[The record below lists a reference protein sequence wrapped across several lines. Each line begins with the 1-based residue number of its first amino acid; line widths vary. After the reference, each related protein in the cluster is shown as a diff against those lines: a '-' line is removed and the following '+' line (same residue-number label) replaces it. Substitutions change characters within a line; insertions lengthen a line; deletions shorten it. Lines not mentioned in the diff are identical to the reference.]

1 MINENLYIYAI
12 DEEGDLVFVRKF
24 NKHVVIGGKEEKSII
39 TTTDIPEN
47 AQNFNETSD
56 AKDMIEHIQNGD
68 VVFDDEFVDTENLKL
83 AYKDKYGNFY
93 DRLTDK
99 VVYINDD
106 GDEIGESMEMEFSEA
121 KQILNESGYQLIDE
135 NYDTD
140 VSGTLY
146 KSKLLGLLSKLKRN
160 GYEIDSVVPVSE
172 NENDYSAEYNIYFSK
187 SGVGFKLNLDIYEG
201 KHTSYYIKN
210 SDTNEVIE
218 NGEGRS
224 FMSAIS
230 TIDFAGLSESTQIDE
245 ALEGPAT
252 SKQLWTLY
260 KLTKKDYRGQ
270 DLSKE
275 DAFKMI
281 GELLKNKENGSTENK
296 ETPVKK
302 APKTA
307 KPKINDNPL
316 VKVGDIFSFSFG
328 YDMTINQY
336 YKVLSTKGK
345 KAQVVEIGKKWVSG
359 DPGYTGEVVPV
370 PEREID
376 EPITALIKDDGNI
389 RIKMYGRYHTAYP
402 DSGKPSYENH
412 MD

>member
-1 MINENLYIYAI
+1 MVNENLYIYAY
-12 DEEGDLVFVRKF
+12 DAEGDLVFIRKP
-24 NKHVVIGGKEEKSII
+24 NKHIVIGGKEEKSIV

-47 AQNFNETSD
+47 AQHYFETSD
-56 AKDMIEHIQNGD
+56 ARAMIEYIQNGD
-68 VVFDDEFVDTENLKL
+68 VVFDDETVDTEKLKL

-99 VVYINDD
+99 VIYVNDD
-106 GDEIGESMEMEFSEA
+106 EDEIGESMEMEFSEA

-135 NYDTD
+135 
-140 VSGTLY
+140 
-146 KSKLLGLLSKLKRN
+146 
-160 GYEIDSVVPVSE
+160 
-172 NENDYSAEYNIYFSK
+172 
-187 SGVGFKLNLDIYEG
+187 
-201 KHTSYYIKN
+201 
-210 SDTNEVIE
+210 
-218 NGEGRS
+218 
-224 FMSAIS
+224 
-230 TIDFAGLSESTQIDE
+230 

-260 KLTKKDYRGQ
+260 KLTKKDYRGK

-281 GELLKNKENGSTENK
+281 GELLKNKENGSTETKK

-302 APKTA
+302 TPKAA

-345 KAQVVEIGKKWVSG
+345 RAQVVEIGKKWVKG
-359 DPGYTGEVVPV
+359 DPGFTGEVIPDPNNEV
-370 PEREID
+370 D
-376 EPITALIKDDGNI
+376 EPTTALIKDDGNI
-389 RIKMYGRYHTAYP
+389 RVKMFGRYHTAYP

>member
-24 NKHVVIGGKEEKSII
+24 NKHIVIGGKEEKSII

-56 AKDMIEHIQNGD
+56 ANAMIEYIQNGD

-135 NYDTD
+135 
-140 VSGTLY
+140 
-146 KSKLLGLLSKLKRN
+146 
-160 GYEIDSVVPVSE
+160 
-172 NENDYSAEYNIYFSK
+172 
-187 SGVGFKLNLDIYEG
+187 
-201 KHTSYYIKN
+201 
-210 SDTNEVIE
+210 
-218 NGEGRS
+218 
-224 FMSAIS
+224 
-230 TIDFAGLSESTQIDE
+230 

-275 DAFKMI
+275 DAFKLI

-389 RIKMYGRYHTAYP
+389 RVKMYGRYHTAYP

>member
-1 MINENLYIYAI
+1 MVNENLYIYAY
-12 DEEGDLVFVRKF
+12 DAEGDLVFIRKP
-24 NKHVVIGGKEEKSII
+24 NKHIVIGGNEEKSIV

-47 AQNFNETSD
+47 AQHYFETSD
-56 AKDMIEHIQNGD
+56 ARAMIEYIQNGD
-68 VVFDDEFVDTENLKL
+68 VVFDDETVDTEKLKL

-99 VVYINDD
+99 VIYVNDD

-121 KQILNESGYQLIDE
+121 KQILNGSGYQL
-135 NYDTD
+135 
-140 VSGTLY
+140 
-146 KSKLLGLLSKLKRN
+146 
-160 GYEIDSVVPVSE
+160 
-172 NENDYSAEYNIYFSK
+172 
-187 SGVGFKLNLDIYEG
+187 
-201 KHTSYYIKN
+201 
-210 SDTNEVIE
+210 
-218 NGEGRS
+218 
-224 FMSAIS
+224 
-230 TIDFAGLSESTQIDE
+230 IDE

-281 GELLKNKENGSTENK
+281 GELLKNKENGSTETKK

-302 APKTA
+302 TPKAA

-345 KAQVVEIGKKWVSG
+345 RAQVVEIGKKWVKG
-359 DPGYTGEVVPV
+359 DPGFTGEVIPDPNNEV
-370 PEREID
+370 D
-376 EPITALIKDDGNI
+376 EPTTALIKDDGNI
-389 RIKMYGRYHTAYP
+389 RVKMFGRYHTAYP

>member
-1 MINENLYIYAI
+1 MVNENLYIYAY
-12 DEEGDLVFVRKF
+12 DSEGDLVFIRKF
-24 NKHVVIGGKEEKSII
+24 NKHVVIGGKEEKSIV

-47 AQNFNETSD
+47 AQHFFETPD
-56 AKDMIEHIQNGD
+56 ARAMVEYIQNGD
-68 VVFDDEFVDTENLKL
+68 VVFDDENVDTEKLKL
-83 AYKDKYGNFY
+83 AYKDQYGNFY

-99 VVYINDD
+99 VIYVNDD
-106 GDEIGESMEMEFSEA
+106 GNEIGESMEMEFSEA
-121 KQILNESGYQLIDE
+121 KQILNESGYQL
-135 NYDTD
+135 
-140 VSGTLY
+140 
-146 KSKLLGLLSKLKRN
+146 
-160 GYEIDSVVPVSE
+160 
-172 NENDYSAEYNIYFSK
+172 
-187 SGVGFKLNLDIYEG
+187 
-201 KHTSYYIKN
+201 
-210 SDTNEVIE
+210 
-218 NGEGRS
+218 
-224 FMSAIS
+224 
-230 TIDFAGLSESTQIDE
+230 IDE

-281 GELLKNKENGSTENK
+281 GELLKNKENGSTEEKK

-302 APKTA
+302 TPKAA

-316 VKVGDIFSFSFG
+316 VHVGDIFSFSFG

-345 KAQVVEIGKKWVSG
+345 RAQVVEIGKKWVKGS
-359 DPGYTGEVVPV
+359 PGYTGEVIPDPDNEV
-370 PEREID
+370 D
-376 EPITALIKDDGNI
+376 EPTTALIKDDGNI
-389 RIKMYGRYHTAYP
+389 RVKMYGRYHTAYP

>member
-1 MINENLYIYAI
+1 MVNENLYIYAY
-12 DEEGDLVFVRKF
+12 DKEGDLVFIRKF
-24 NKHVVIGGKEEKSII
+24 NKYVVIGGNEEKSVV

-56 AKDMIEHIQNGD
+56 AKAMIEYIQNGD
-68 VVFDDEFVDTENLKL
+68 VVFEDEFVDTEKLKL

-99 VVYINDD
+99 VVYVNDD

-121 KQILNESGYQLIDE
+121 KQILNESGYQL
-135 NYDTD
+135 
-140 VSGTLY
+140 V
-146 KSKLLGLLSKLKRN
+146 
-160 GYEIDSVVPVSE
+160 
-172 NENDYSAEYNIYFSK
+172 
-187 SGVGFKLNLDIYEG
+187 
-201 KHTSYYIKN
+201 
-210 SDTNEVIE
+210 
-218 NGEGRS
+218 
-224 FMSAIS
+224 
-230 TIDFAGLSESTQIDE
+230 DE

-260 KLTKKDYRGQ
+260 KLTKKDYRGK

-281 GELLKNKENGSTENK
+281 GELLKNKENGSTEEKK

-302 APKTA
+302 TPKAA

-316 VKVGDIFSFSFG
+316 VHVGDIFSFSFG

-345 KAQVVEIGKKWVSG
+345 RAQVVEIGKKWVKGS
-359 DPGYTGEVVPV
+359 PGYTGEVIPDPDNEV
-370 PEREID
+370 D
-376 EPITALIKDDGNI
+376 EPTTALIKDDGNI
-389 RIKMYGRYHTAYP
+389 RVKMFGRYHTAYP

>member
-1 MINENLYIYAI
+1 MVNENLYIYAY
-12 DEEGDLVFVRKF
+12 DAEGDLVFIRKP
-24 NKHVVIGGKEEKSII
+24 NKHIVIGGKEEKSIV

-47 AQNFNETSD
+47 AQHYFETSD
-56 AKDMIEHIQNGD
+56 ARAMIEYIQNGD
-68 VVFDDEFVDTENLKL
+68 VVFDDETVDTEKLKL

-99 VVYINDD
+99 VIYVNDD

-135 NYDTD
+135 
-140 VSGTLY
+140 
-146 KSKLLGLLSKLKRN
+146 
-160 GYEIDSVVPVSE
+160 
-172 NENDYSAEYNIYFSK
+172 
-187 SGVGFKLNLDIYEG
+187 
-201 KHTSYYIKN
+201 
-210 SDTNEVIE
+210 
-218 NGEGRS
+218 
-224 FMSAIS
+224 
-230 TIDFAGLSESTQIDE
+230 

-260 KLTKKDYRGQ
+260 KLTKKDYRGK

-281 GELLKNKENGSTENK
+281 GELLKNKENGSTEK
-296 ETPVKK
+296 EEVKK
-302 APKTA
+302 TPKKPKAA
-307 KPKINDNPL
+307 KPGINDNPL

-345 KAQVVEIGKKWVSG
+345 RAQVVEIGKKWVKG
-359 DPGYTGEVVPV
+359 DPGFTGEVIPDPDNEV
-370 PEREID
+370 D
-376 EPITALIKDDGNI
+376 EPTTALIKDDGNI
-389 RIKMYGRYHTAYP
+389 RVKMFGRYHTAYP

>member
-1 MINENLYIYAI
+1 MVNENVYIYAI

-24 NKHVVIGGKEEKSII
+24 NKHIVIGGKEEKSII

-56 AKDMIEHIQNGD
+56 ANAMIEYIQNGD

-135 NYDTD
+135 
-140 VSGTLY
+140 
-146 KSKLLGLLSKLKRN
+146 
-160 GYEIDSVVPVSE
+160 
-172 NENDYSAEYNIYFSK
+172 
-187 SGVGFKLNLDIYEG
+187 
-201 KHTSYYIKN
+201 
-210 SDTNEVIE
+210 
-218 NGEGRS
+218 
-224 FMSAIS
+224 
-230 TIDFAGLSESTQIDE
+230 

-275 DAFKMI
+275 DAFKLI

-389 RIKMYGRYHTAYP
+389 RVKMYGRYHTAYP

>member
-1 MINENLYIYAI
+1 MVNENLYIYVI

-24 NKHVVIGGKEEKSII
+24 NKHVVIGGKEEKSIV

-56 AKDMIEHIQNGD
+56 AKAMIEHIQNGD
-68 VVFDDEFVDTENLKL
+68 VIFEDEFVDTENLKL

-99 VVYINDD
+99 VVYLNDD

-121 KQILNESGYQLIDE
+121 KQILNESGYQL
-135 NYDTD
+135 
-140 VSGTLY
+140 
-146 KSKLLGLLSKLKRN
+146 
-160 GYEIDSVVPVSE
+160 
-172 NENDYSAEYNIYFSK
+172 
-187 SGVGFKLNLDIYEG
+187 
-201 KHTSYYIKN
+201 
-210 SDTNEVIE
+210 
-218 NGEGRS
+218 
-224 FMSAIS
+224 
-230 TIDFAGLSESTQIDE
+230 IDE

-275 DAFKMI
+275 DAFKLI
-281 GELLKNKENGSTENK
+281 GELLKNKENGSAENK
-296 ETPVKK
+296 ETLVKK

-370 PEREID
+370 PDREID

-389 RIKMYGRYHTAYP
+389 RVKMYGKYHTAYP

>member
-1 MINENLYIYAI
+1 MKLYERDLPGEFSLKNNFSDSAYYKFLDKLEKDYPELVPYFKDEDDYGYGSWFYEKALNFYSENKGDI
-12 DEEGDLVFVRKF
+12 DFG
-24 NKHVVIGGKEEKSII
+24 NI
-39 TTTDIPEN
+39 
-47 AQNFNETSD
+47 
-56 AKDMIEHIQNGD
+56 
-68 VVFDDEFVDTENLKL
+68 DEFVKDFLETEGKYIIKNLNKEKENNDKL
-83 AYKDKYGNFY
+83 RAARKTG
-93 DRLTDK
+93 K
-99 VVYINDD
+99 VDGKKVWHWEYEDDPDD
-106 GDEIGESMEMEFSEA
+106 GTRHKFKADGINPVYGTYDGVYESTKLRIKEA
-121 KQILNESGYQLIDE
+121 KQILNESGYQL
-135 NYDTD
+135 
-140 VSGTLY
+140 
-146 KSKLLGLLSKLKRN
+146 
-160 GYEIDSVVPVSE
+160 
-172 NENDYSAEYNIYFSK
+172 
-187 SGVGFKLNLDIYEG
+187 
-201 KHTSYYIKN
+201 
-210 SDTNEVIE
+210 
-218 NGEGRS
+218 
-224 FMSAIS
+224 
-230 TIDFAGLSESTQIDE
+230 IDE

-252 SKQLWTLY
+252 SKQLWTLF

-302 APKTA
+302 EPKTA

-359 DPGYTGEVVPV
+359 DHGYTGEVVPV
-370 PEREID
+370 PEKEID

-389 RIKMYGRYHTAYP
+389 RVKMFGRYHTAYP

>member
-1 MINENLYIYAI
+1 
-12 DEEGDLVFVRKF
+12 LVFIRKF
-24 NKHVVIGGKEEKSII
+24 NKHVVIGGKEEKSIV

-47 AQNFNETSD
+47 AQHFFETPD
-56 AKDMIEHIQNGD
+56 ARAMVEYIQNGD
-68 VVFDDEFVDTENLKL
+68 VVFDDENVDTEKLKL

-99 VVYINDD
+99 VIYVNDD
-106 GDEIGESMEMEFSEA
+106 GNEIGESMEMEFSEA
-121 KQILNESGYQLIDE
+121 KQILNESGYQL
-135 NYDTD
+135 
-140 VSGTLY
+140 V
-146 KSKLLGLLSKLKRN
+146 
-160 GYEIDSVVPVSE
+160 
-172 NENDYSAEYNIYFSK
+172 
-187 SGVGFKLNLDIYEG
+187 
-201 KHTSYYIKN
+201 
-210 SDTNEVIE
+210 
-218 NGEGRS
+218 
-224 FMSAIS
+224 
-230 TIDFAGLSESTQIDE
+230 DE

-281 GELLKNKENGSTENK
+281 GELLKNKENGSTEEKK

-302 APKTA
+302 TPKAA

-316 VKVGDIFSFSFG
+316 VHVGDIFSFSFG

-345 KAQVVEIGKKWVSG
+345 RAQVVEIGKKWVKGS
-359 DPGYTGEVVPV
+359 PGYTGEVIPDPDNEV
-370 PEREID
+370 D
-376 EPITALIKDDGNI
+376 EPTTALIKDDGNI
-389 RIKMYGRYHTAYP
+389 RVKMYGRYHTAYP

>member
-1 MINENLYIYAI
+1 MVNENLYIYAY
-12 DEEGDLVFVRKF
+12 DAEGDLVFIRKF
-24 NKHVVIGGKEEKSII
+24 NKHVVIGGKEEKSIV

-47 AQNFNETSD
+47 AQHFFETPD
-56 AKDMIEHIQNGD
+56 ARAMIEYIQNGD
-68 VVFDDEFVDTENLKL
+68 VVFDDENVDTEKLKL
-83 AYKDKYGNFY
+83 AYKDQYGNFY

-99 VVYINDD
+99 VIYVNDD
-106 GDEIGESMEMEFSEA
+106 EDEIGESMEMEFSEA
-121 KQILNESGYQLIDE
+121 KQILNESGYQL
-135 NYDTD
+135 
-140 VSGTLY
+140 V
-146 KSKLLGLLSKLKRN
+146 
-160 GYEIDSVVPVSE
+160 
-172 NENDYSAEYNIYFSK
+172 
-187 SGVGFKLNLDIYEG
+187 
-201 KHTSYYIKN
+201 
-210 SDTNEVIE
+210 
-218 NGEGRS
+218 
-224 FMSAIS
+224 
-230 TIDFAGLSESTQIDE
+230 DE

-281 GELLKNKENGSTENK
+281 GELLKNKENGSTEEKK

-302 APKTA
+302 TPKAA

-316 VKVGDIFSFSFG
+316 VHVGDIFSFSFG

-345 KAQVVEIGKKWVSG
+345 KAQVVEIGKKWVKG
-359 DPGYTGEVVPV
+359 DPGYTGEVIPDPDNEV
-370 PEREID
+370 D
-376 EPITALIKDDGNI
+376 EPTTALIKDDGNI
-389 RIKMYGRYHTAYP
+389 RVKMYGRYHTAYP

>member
-1 MINENLYIYAI
+1 MVNENLYIYAY
-12 DEEGDLVFVRKF
+12 DAEGDLVFIKKP
-24 NKHVVIGGKEEKSII
+24 NKYVVIGGKEEKSIV

-47 AQNFNETSD
+47 AQHYFETSD
-56 AKDMIEHIQNGD
+56 ARAMIEYIQNGD
-68 VVFDDEFVDTENLKL
+68 VVFDDETVDTEKLKL

-135 NYDTD
+135 
-140 VSGTLY
+140 
-146 KSKLLGLLSKLKRN
+146 
-160 GYEIDSVVPVSE
+160 
-172 NENDYSAEYNIYFSK
+172 
-187 SGVGFKLNLDIYEG
+187 
-201 KHTSYYIKN
+201 
-210 SDTNEVIE
+210 
-218 NGEGRS
+218 
-224 FMSAIS
+224 
-230 TIDFAGLSESTQIDE
+230 

-260 KLTKKDYRGQ
+260 KLTKKDYRGK

-281 GELLKNKENGSTENK
+281 GELLKNKENGSAENK
-296 ETPVKK
+296 ETLVKK

-370 PEREID
+370 PDREID
-376 EPITALIKDDGNI
+376 EPITALIKDDG
-389 RIKMYGRYHTAYP
+389 
-402 DSGKPSYENH
+402 
-412 MD
+412 

>member
-1 MINENLYIYAI
+1 MVNENLYIYAY
-12 DEEGDLVFVRKF
+12 DAEGDLVFIRKF
-24 NKHVVIGGKEEKSII
+24 NKHVVIGGKEEKSIV

-47 AQNFNETSD
+47 AQHFFETPD
-56 AKDMIEHIQNGD
+56 ARAMIEYIQNGD
-68 VVFDDEFVDTENLKL
+68 VVFEDENVDTEKLKL
-83 AYKDKYGNFY
+83 AYKDQYGNFY
-93 DRLTDK
+93 DRFTDK
-99 VVYINDD
+99 VIYVNDD

-121 KQILNESGYQLIDE
+121 KQILNESGYQL
-135 NYDTD
+135 
-140 VSGTLY
+140 V
-146 KSKLLGLLSKLKRN
+146 
-160 GYEIDSVVPVSE
+160 
-172 NENDYSAEYNIYFSK
+172 
-187 SGVGFKLNLDIYEG
+187 
-201 KHTSYYIKN
+201 
-210 SDTNEVIE
+210 
-218 NGEGRS
+218 
-224 FMSAIS
+224 
-230 TIDFAGLSESTQIDE
+230 DE

-281 GELLKNKENGSTENK
+281 GELLKNKENGSTEEKK

-302 APKTA
+302 TPKAA

-316 VKVGDIFSFSFG
+316 VHVGDIFSFSFG

-345 KAQVVEIGKKWVSG
+345 RAQVVEIGKKWVKGS
-359 DPGYTGEVVPV
+359 PGYTGEVIPDPDNEV
-370 PEREID
+370 D

-389 RIKMYGRYHTAYP
+389 RVKMYGRYHTAYP

>member
-1 MINENLYIYAI
+1 MVNENLYIYAY
-12 DEEGDLVFVRKF
+12 DEEGDLVFIRKF
-24 NKHVVIGGKEEKSII
+24 NKHIVIGGKEEKSIV

-56 AKDMIEHIQNGD
+56 ARAMIGYIQDGD
-68 VVFDDEFVDTENLKL
+68 VVFDDETVDTDKLKL

-93 DRLTDK
+93 DRFTDK
-99 VVYINDD
+99 VIYVNDD

-121 KQILNESGYQLIDE
+121 KQILNESGYQL
-135 NYDTD
+135 
-140 VSGTLY
+140 
-146 KSKLLGLLSKLKRN
+146 
-160 GYEIDSVVPVSE
+160 
-172 NENDYSAEYNIYFSK
+172 
-187 SGVGFKLNLDIYEG
+187 
-201 KHTSYYIKN
+201 
-210 SDTNEVIE
+210 
-218 NGEGRS
+218 
-224 FMSAIS
+224 
-230 TIDFAGLSESTQIDE
+230 IDE

-281 GELLKNKENGSTENK
+281 GELLKNKENGSTEK
-296 ETPVKK
+296 EEVKK
-302 APKTA
+302 TPKKPKAA
-307 KPKINDNPL
+307 KPGINDNPL

-345 KAQVVEIGKKWVSG
+345 RAQVVEIGKKWVSG
-359 DPGYTGEVVPV
+359 DPGFTGEVVPNPDNEV
-370 PEREID
+370 D
-376 EPITALIKDDGNI
+376 EPTTALIKDDGNI
-389 RIKMYGRYHTAYP
+389 RVKMYGRYHTAYP

>member
-1 MINENLYIYAI
+1 MVNKNLYIYAY
-12 DEEGDLVFVRKF
+12 DKEGDLVFIRKF
-24 NKHVVIGGKEEKSII
+24 NKHVVIGGKEEKSIV

-47 AQNFNETSD
+47 AQHYLETSD
-56 AKDMIEHIQNGD
+56 AKAMIEYIQNGD
-68 VVFDDEFVDTENLKL
+68 VVFDDETVDTDKLKL

-99 VVYINDD
+99 VIYVNDD

-121 KQILNESGYQLIDE
+121 KQILNESGYQL
-135 NYDTD
+135 
-140 VSGTLY
+140 V
-146 KSKLLGLLSKLKRN
+146 
-160 GYEIDSVVPVSE
+160 
-172 NENDYSAEYNIYFSK
+172 
-187 SGVGFKLNLDIYEG
+187 
-201 KHTSYYIKN
+201 
-210 SDTNEVIE
+210 
-218 NGEGRS
+218 
-224 FMSAIS
+224 
-230 TIDFAGLSESTQIDE
+230 DE

-281 GELLKNKENGSTENK
+281 GELLKNKENGSTEEKK

-302 APKTA
+302 TPKAA

-316 VKVGDIFSFSFG
+316 VHVGDIFSFSFG

-345 KAQVVEIGKKWVSG
+345 RAQVVEIGKKWVKGS
-359 DPGYTGEVVPV
+359 PGYTGEVIPDPDNEV
-370 PEREID
+370 D

-389 RIKMYGRYHTAYP
+389 RVKMYGRYHTAYP

>member
-1 MINENLYIYAI
+1 MVENLYIYAF
-12 DEEGDLVFVRKF
+12 DAEGDLVFIRKP
-24 NKHVVIGGKEEKSII
+24 NKHIVIGGKEEKSIV

-47 AQNFNETSD
+47 AQHYFETSD
-56 AKDMIEHIQNGD
+56 ARAMIEYIQNGD
-68 VVFDDEFVDTENLKL
+68 VVFDDETVDTEKLKL
-83 AYKDKYGNFY
+83 AYKDQYGNFY

-99 VVYINDD
+99 VIYVNDD

-135 NYDTD
+135 
-140 VSGTLY
+140 
-146 KSKLLGLLSKLKRN
+146 
-160 GYEIDSVVPVSE
+160 
-172 NENDYSAEYNIYFSK
+172 
-187 SGVGFKLNLDIYEG
+187 
-201 KHTSYYIKN
+201 
-210 SDTNEVIE
+210 
-218 NGEGRS
+218 
-224 FMSAIS
+224 
-230 TIDFAGLSESTQIDE
+230 

-260 KLTKKDYRGQ
+260 KLTKKDYRGK

-281 GELLKNKENGSTENK
+281 GELLKNKENGSTEK
-296 ETPVKK
+296 EEVKK
-302 APKTA
+302 TPKKPKAA
-307 KPKINDNPL
+307 KPGINDNPL

-345 KAQVVEIGKKWVSG
+345 RAQVVEIGKKWVSG
-359 DPGYTGEVVPV
+359 DPGFTGEVVPNPDNEV
-370 PEREID
+370 D
-376 EPITALIKDDGNI
+376 EPTTALIKDDGNI
-389 RIKMYGRYHTAYP
+389 RVKMYGRYHTAYP

>member
-1 MINENLYIYAI
+1 MVNENLYIYAY
-12 DEEGDLVFVRKF
+12 DEEGDLVFIRKP
-24 NKHVVIGGKEEKSII
+24 NKHVVIGGKEEKSIV

-56 AKDMIEHIQNGD
+56 AKAMIEYIQNGD
-68 VVFDDEFVDTENLKL
+68 VVFEDEFVDIEKLKL

-99 VVYINDD
+99 VIYVNDD
-106 GDEIGESMEMEFSEA
+106 GDELGESMEFSEA
-121 KQILNESGYQLIDE
+121 KQILNESGYQL
-135 NYDTD
+135 
-140 VSGTLY
+140 
-146 KSKLLGLLSKLKRN
+146 
-160 GYEIDSVVPVSE
+160 
-172 NENDYSAEYNIYFSK
+172 
-187 SGVGFKLNLDIYEG
+187 
-201 KHTSYYIKN
+201 
-210 SDTNEVIE
+210 
-218 NGEGRS
+218 
-224 FMSAIS
+224 
-230 TIDFAGLSESTQIDE
+230 IDE

-260 KLTKKDYRGQ
+260 KLTKKDYRGKN
-270 DLSKE
+270 LSKE

-281 GELLKNKENGSTENK
+281 GDLLKNKENGSTEEKK

-302 APKTA
+302 TPKAA

-345 KAQVVEIGKKWVSG
+345 RAQVVEIGKKWVKG
-359 DPGYTGEVVPV
+359 DPGYTGEVIPDPDNEV
-370 PEREID
+370 D
-376 EPITALIKDDGNI
+376 EPTTALIKDDGNI
-389 RIKMYGRYHTAYP
+389 RVKMYGRYHTAYP
-402 DSGKPSYENH
+402 DNGSPSYENH